1 MAGWGVELR
10 KGPGFGVSA
19 VITVTF
25 HDIEKIA
32 LTPTKTSAVDGAVS
46 LNHKEAQCSEVPVE
60 PIPPMPDDVQ

>member
-1 MAGWGVELR
+1 MELR
-10 KGPGFGVSA
+10 KGSGFGVSA

-25 HDIEKIA
+25 HDIQKIA

-60 PIPPMPDDVQ
+60 PIAPMS

>member
-1 MAGWGVELR
+1 VELR
-10 KGPGFGVSA
+10 KGSVFGVSA